1 MNKEEL
7 LKHIDGVN
15 ERIEELRKFISDGDQ
30 EKNYYFTVVIEDEIS
45 HLSRT
50 NTIHNDDVAY
60 EDENVIIE
68 YNFGAT
74 FIYYKNG
81 KKP

>member
-1 MNKEEL
+1 MNREQAIK
-7 LKHIDGVN
+7 KIDEVH

-30 EKNYYFTVVIEDEIS
+30 EKNYYFTVVTENHIS

-50 NTIHNDDVAY
+50 NTIYNDDVVY

-68 YNFGAT
+68 YNGAAT
-74 FIYYKNG
+74 YISYKNG